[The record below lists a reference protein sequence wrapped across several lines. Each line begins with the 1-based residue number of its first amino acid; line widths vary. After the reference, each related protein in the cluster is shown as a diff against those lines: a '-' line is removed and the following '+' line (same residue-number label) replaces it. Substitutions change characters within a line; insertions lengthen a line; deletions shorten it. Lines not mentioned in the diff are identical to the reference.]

1 MNTNKILRG
10 VLLGGIFLIPF
21 IPFIVPGTFF
31 FPFITGKN
39 FAFRILVEIL
49 LAAWAVL
56 AILVPAYRPKRSWIA
71 IAIGAFLG
79 VMAVADIFG
88 FFGRLRVSSIS

>member
-49 LAAWAVL
+49 FAAWAIL
-56 AILVPAYRPKRSWIA
+56 ALANAVYRPHKSLLYIA
-71 IAIGAFLG
+71 L
-79 VMAVADIFG
+79 
-88 FFGRLRVSSIS
+88 